1 MVEFD
6 ELRQLWQKQAQ
17 PETAMA
23 LDGRAMTEVM
33 RRFHRRQTVI
43 NCVRAAS
50 LVFMAIWV
58 PLKSNMALHVI
69 VGIALIAIG
78 ATIYLTDDWRNQ
90 LGIAR
95 LDFTKPSADFVESSL
110 QRLNDM
116 RYPFRRTFWTF
127 MITLVVGFNV
137 LWWSPAHHNSL
148 FRTVVAHS
156 NATAFPFLAY
166 WLGARIREKRFD
178 MECRPI
184 VEKLLSMKQALAER
198 SV

>member
-17 PETAMA
+17 PETVMA
-23 LDGRAMTEVM
+23 LDGRAMSEVM

-50 LVFMAIWV
+50 LVFMAIWA
-58 PLKSNMALHVI
+58 PLKAHMALHVI
-69 VGIALIAIG
+69 VGIGLIAIG
-78 ATIYLTDDWRNQ
+78 AAIFLTDDWRNQ

-95 LDFTKPSADFVESSL
+95 LDFTKPSSDFVESSL
-110 QRLNDM
+110 ERLNDM
-116 RYPFRRTFWTF
+116 RYPFRRTFWAF
-127 MITLVVGFNV
+127 LITMVVGFNV
-137 LWWSPAHHNSL
+137 MWWSPANHTSL
-148 FRTVVAHS
+148 FRTVVVHS

-166 WLGARIREKRFD
+166 WLGAKIRAKRFD
-178 MECRPI
+178 VECRPI

>member
-23 LDGRAMTEVM
+23 LDGRAMGEVL

-50 LVFMAIWV
+50 LVFMVIWA
-58 PLKSNMALHVI
+58 PLKAHMMPHVI

-116 RYPFRRTFWTF
+116 RYPFRRTFWAF
-127 MITLVVGFNV
+127 LITLVVGFNV
-137 LWWSPAHHNSL
+137 LWWNPAHDTSL
-148 FRTVVAHS
+148 FRTVVVHS

-166 WLGARIREKRFD
+166 WLAAKIRAKRFD

-184 VEKLLSMKQALAER
+184 LEKLLSMKQALAER